1 MPIGM
6 PVAPVVP
13 LDPSTTAAAPTG
25 PVDDGGFAAVLAQGL
40 ERVQGL
46 QSTADELGVQAATGD
61 LQDVHDY
68 TIAATQ
74 ASLAT
79 ELATTLR
86 NKGVEAFN
94 EIMRMPL

>member
-13 LDPSTTAAAPTG
+13 LDPATTAAPAAAAG
-25 PVDDGGFAAVLAQGL
+25 DGGFGALLAQGL
-40 ERVQGL
+40 QQVQGL
-46 QSTADELGVQAATGD
+46 QARADEMSVQAATGD